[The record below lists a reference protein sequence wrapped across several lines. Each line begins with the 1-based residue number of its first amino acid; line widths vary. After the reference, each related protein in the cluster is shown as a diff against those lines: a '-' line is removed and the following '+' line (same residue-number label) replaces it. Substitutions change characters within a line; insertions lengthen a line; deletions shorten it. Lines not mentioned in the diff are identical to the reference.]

1 MRVLVQGVV
10 SDLGF
15 CGIGFQTLGCIVL
28 AFSASK
34 DWGATGVGSHAG
46 FMVAVLSGVGIVI
59 LQHRDV
65 MPRFPRSP

>member
-1 MRVLVQGVV
+1 MVQGVV

-15 CGIGFQTLGCIVL
+15 CGIGFQTLGFIVL
-28 AFSASK
+28 AFCASK
-34 DWGATGVGSHAG
+34 NRGATVVGCRAG
-46 FMVAVLSGVGIVI
+46 SMVAVLSGVGIVI